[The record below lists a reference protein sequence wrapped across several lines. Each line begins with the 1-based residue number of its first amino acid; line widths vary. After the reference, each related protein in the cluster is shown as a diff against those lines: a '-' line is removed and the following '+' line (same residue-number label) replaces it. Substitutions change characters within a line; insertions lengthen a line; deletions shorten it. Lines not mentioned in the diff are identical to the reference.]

1 MLFGLNGSL
10 EASLKSFGNLLCF
23 TNYKITIQKQLK
35 FNLLQKLLL
44 KGRGR
49 NGGGGVVYQ
58 DLKWSEKWYAR
69 VIGKHPVLTHAVDIG
84 TAQLYSVP
92 VTLIV
97 IQNTL
102 SPHCEL
108 SQLMQKFY

>member
-1 MLFGLNGSL
+1 ML
-10 EASLKSFGNLLCF
+10 
-23 TNYKITIQKQLK
+23 
-35 FNLLQKLLL
+35 
-44 KGRGR
+44 
-49 NGGGGVVYQ
+49 
-58 DLKWSEKWYAR
+58 YAC

-97 IQNTL
+97 IQNTF

-108 SQLMQKFY
+108 SQLMQKFYWSQMDFLNITFVA